1 MSRIGIFLLDESNNI
16 KEEINIIKPETYID
30 LLTHLDKK
38 YKNLSEYYELFI
50 ISQNKK
56 KIIINN
62 EEAFSKIDDIIFIRN
77 IDPNKINQSFISK
90 NYNIL
95 PQTKI
100 EQYEEKYNCILCS
113 VIINN
118 ENPYLCY
125 KCQKIF
131 HEQCLKEWNEK
142 CKLQNKILF
151 CPNCRNKLS
160 IEKWNKKL
168 DHIDNLKDNE
178 DLIKNLYECKLR
190 NIMNNNLI
198 IIKDKKI
205 NELKQYKKKQ
215 SKLIQKYENYIEK
228 SIHIFKNILIQ
239 LNSFHSLYNS
249 KGKNNLDDVLDFYPS
264 NFDNLYDSLSKVI
277 NEELAQLKTYL
288 FDSNKFQNLMEVNDI
303 NFRLVNNDHK
313 LNHDKN
319 NENSPKKVQININQM
334 KIKLNNHKT
343 EEFRNRINL
352 IYYAKSE
359 KIHEIF
365 GEEFVLNNTDNID
378 LIINGKSNKLVSN
391 YELKQG
397 ENIVT
402 MIIKNKLVNL
412 SHMFSGCGSLK
423 NIEELKYLNIMKVKD
438 FSSMFWGCLL
448 LSDIKSLQNWDV
460 SNVKNFSYMFGG
472 CSLLSDLTPLA
483 NWNVSNGNNFASMFW
498 GCSALSDVKALQ
510 SWNVAKGKNF
520 SSMFSECLSL
530 SDISPL
536 NKWRIA
542 YNSDISNMF
551 WECSSLNDKTPLI
564 NSDNSK
570 LISTF

>member
-1 MSRIGIFLLDESNNI
+1 ML
-16 KEEINIIKPETYID
+16 
-30 LLTHLDKK
+30 
-38 YKNLSEYYELFI
+38 
-50 ISQNKK
+50 
-56 KIIINN
+56 
-62 EEAFSKIDDIIFIRN
+62 
-77 IDPNKINQSFISK
+77 
-90 NYNIL
+90 
-95 PQTKI
+95 
-100 EQYEEKYNCILCS
+100 
-113 VIINN
+113 
-118 ENPYLCY
+118 
-125 KCQKIF
+125 
-131 HEQCLKEWNEK
+131 
-142 CKLQNKILF
+142 
-151 CPNCRNKLS
+151 CPNCINKLS

-205 NELKQYKKKQ
+205 NELKQYMKKQ

-228 SIHIFKNILIQ
+228 SMHIFKNILIQ

-313 LNHDKN
+313 LNNDKN

-423 NIEELKYLNIMKVKD
+423 NIEELKYLNIIKVKD

-564 NSDNSK
+564 NSNNSK

>member
-38 YKNLSEYYELFI
+38 CKNLSEYYELFI

-90 NYNIL
+90 NCGVL
-95 PQTKI
+95 PRTKI

-313 LNHDKN
+313 LNNDKN
-319 NENSPKKVQININQM
+319 NENSPKKVQININQK

-359 KIHEIF
+359 KIREIF
-365 GEEFVLNNTDNID
+365 GEEFVLNNTDSID

-423 NIEELKYLNIMKVKD
+423 NIEELKYLNIIKVKD

>member
-1 MSRIGIFLLDESNNI
+1 MSRIGIFILDESNNI

-90 NYNIL
+90 NCNIL

-100 EQYEEKYNCILCS
+100 EQYEENYNCILCS

-205 NELKQYKKKQ
+205 NELKQYRKKQ

-239 LNSFHSLYNS
+239 LNSFNSLYNS
-249 KGKNNLDDVLDFYPS
+249 KGKNNLDDVLDIYPS

-313 LNHDKN
+313 LNNDKN
-319 NENSPKKVQININQM
+319 NENSPKKVQININQK

-423 NIEELKYLNIMKVKD
+423 NIEELKYLNIIKVKD

>member
-90 NYNIL
+90 NCNIL

-168 DHIDNLKDNE
+168 EHIDNLKDNE

-205 NELKQYKKKQ
+205 NELKQYMKKQ

-228 SIHIFKNILIQ
+228 SMHIFKNILIQ

-277 NEELAQLKTYL
+277 NKELAQLKTYL

-313 LNHDKN
+313 LNNDKN
-319 NENSPKKVQININQM
+319 NENSPMKVQININQM

-423 NIEELKYLNIMKVKD
+423 NIEELKYLNIIKVKD